1 MQCDT
6 YLRIRYVSQ
15 CRKLWKPYDL
25 DLHCVGG
32 SVQLPEADTLAKNS
46 GARRAGHGES
56 ALLITQKTIKLGKRW
71 KRNEKDVICKL

>member
-56 ALLITQKTIKLGKRW
+56 ALLITQKTIQIREKMEKEW
-71 KRNEKDVICKL
+71 KGCDM